1 MTARQDRQ
9 YYVYILTNGKR
20 NLYVG
25 VTNDLERRMYEHK
38 HKLFEG
44 FTKRYN
50 ITWLAYYEE
59 TTDVVSAI
67 EREKQIKG
75 WRRSKKEALI
85 ESLNP
90 RWKDL
95 SLEWYEDVVRTP

>member
-1 MTARQDRQ
+1 
-9 YYVYILTNGKR
+9 
-20 NLYVG
+20 
-25 VTNDLERRMYEHK
+25 MYEHK
-38 HKLFEG
+38 NKLFEV

-67 EREKQIKG
+67 EREKQIKS

>member
-1 MTARQDRQ
+1 MTSRDECMNMS
-9 YYVYILTNGKR
+9 T
-20 NLYVG
+20 
-25 VTNDLERRMYEHK
+25 
-38 HKLFEG
+38 KLLEG

-59 TTDVVSAI
+59 TTEVVSAI
-67 EREKQIKG
+67 ERENRLKAG
-75 WRRSKKEALI
+75 GGSKKEALI

-95 SLEWYEDVVRTP
+95 SLEWYEDVVRHLRFATLSAASSMTARPTCHSEGTA